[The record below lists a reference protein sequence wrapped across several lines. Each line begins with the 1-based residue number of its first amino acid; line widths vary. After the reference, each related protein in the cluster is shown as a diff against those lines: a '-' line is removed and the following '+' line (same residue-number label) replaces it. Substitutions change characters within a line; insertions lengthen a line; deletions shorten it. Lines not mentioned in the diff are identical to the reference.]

1 MLGSWGGKGDVRER
15 GTVASYAINVAN
27 KVVGLVEQQV
37 KKSQIKQDSKRGGEG
52 LFIANGPG
60 NLISPSPALTGSGQ
74 ASEPL
79 RPCTRPKQATAG

>member
-1 MLGSWGGKGDVRER
+1 MK
-15 GTVASYAINVAN
+15 VA
-27 KVVGLVEQQV
+27 GLVEQQIQRAR
-37 KKSQIKQDSKRGGEG
+37 SKQDSKIGGRRVV
-52 LFIANGPG
+52 IAKGPG